1 MKNFWSLS
9 PVSPNK
15 CYSDEKR
22 SLPLAGSDNGTI
34 MNEDKY
40 ICYNCVGE
48 EYISNLIRETGKANR
63 NCSYCNKR
71 KKNVALE
78 EIAELLHTMFIL
90 HYEQP
95 EDGPFY
101 YDSGEP
107 ADYIIQDEL
116 HVDEEPARDLL
127 SVMAD
132 TYNDHHGVD
141 IIYDEGFH
149 FIKSKRT
156 HNSLGYAWE
165 RMEKSLRNESRYFN
179 QHVKDFLDELFSDIE
194 TLKTD
199 KSQIAI
205 REASNDVIFYRARVF
220 ENIEDAEKALEHP
233 ERFFGPP
240 PNELARSG
248 RMNAHGI
255 PVFYGATSSDIAVAE
270 VRPVVGSYVV
280 VVPFRPLRELRILDI
295 SALNSLT
302 EINGSIFDQR
312 ITNLNEKANFMR
324 TLSRKLTLPVSGK
337 KPENEYLI
345 TQAVSEYLSVSDKY
359 RLDGISFD
367 STQHPRRKRSAAGHQ
382 NVVLFSKSSGIKG
395 AEPNTRSYNVELYE
409 HVEDNEWN
417 FAPTIQPLE
426 GKKIRKY
433 SFSFLSEKQIYSLEI
448 ISDRIVFHKVKG
460 ILFDTDPT
468 EISLLEPLYPN
479 DAMQNNIIENDDFV

>member
-1 MKNFWSLS
+1 
-9 PVSPNK
+9 
-15 CYSDEKR
+15 
-22 SLPLAGSDNGTI
+22 
-34 MNEDKY
+34 MNIYKY
-40 ICYNCVGE
+40 ICHKCVGE
-48 EYISNLIRETGKANR
+48 KYVSNYIRETGKANR
-63 NCSYCNKR
+63 RCSYCNKR
-71 KKNVALE
+71 KKNVELE
-78 EIAELLHTMFIL
+78 QIAELLHTMFIT

-95 EDGPFY
+95 EEGPFY

-132 TYNDHHGVD
+132 TYNDHEG
-141 IIYDEGFH
+141 IETIYNEGFH
-149 FIKSKRT
+149 FIKTKRT
-156 HNSLGYAWE
+156 DNYLGYAWE
-165 RMEKSLRNESRYFN
+165 RMEESLRYESRYFN
-179 QHVKDFLDELFSDIE
+179 QNVKDFLDELFSDIE
-194 TLKTD
+194 MLKTD

-205 REASNDVIFYRARVF
+205 REASNDVTFYRARVF

-255 PVFYGATSSDIAVAE
+255 QVFYGATSPDISVAE

-280 VVPFRPLRELRILDI
+280 VVPFRPLRDLRILDI
-295 SALNSLT
+295 SALNNLS
-302 EINGSIFDQR
+302 EVKGSIFDQR

-345 TQAVSEYLSVSDKY
+345 TQAVSEYLSVSEKY

-367 STQHPRRKRSAAGHQ
+367 STQHPRRKRSDDYHQ

-395 AEPNTRSYNVELYE
+395 SEPNSRSYNVELFE
-409 HVEDNEWN
+409 HVEDNEWI
-417 FAPTIQPLE
+417 FSPTIQPLE
-426 GKKIRKY
+426 VKKRSKY
-433 SFSFLSEKQIYSLEI
+433 SFSFFSEKQSYSLEI
-448 ISDRIVFHKVKG
+448 LSEGIMFHKVKG
-460 ILFDTDPT
+460 VLFDTDPT
-468 EISLLEPLYPN
+468 MIGLLEPFYPK
-479 DAMQNNIIENDDFV
+479 DAMQHNISENDDFV